1 MRIEITFQNKTD
13 TIVLPP
19 DIDLVGISLKD
30 SKNTLNIYNP
40 FPKTLCEASVQCK
53 TQRKQLPDGA
63 VLTLYL
69 YQFSEKAKVLSLKEY
84 IGLVHWSILC
94 GELGIHFIVS

>member
-1 MRIEITFQNKTD
+1 MRIKITFQNQTD

-30 SKNTLNIYNP
+30 SENTLTIYDAV
-40 FPKTLCEASVQCK
+40 PKTLCEARVQCQ
-53 TQRKQLPDGA
+53 TQQKQLPDGA

-69 YQFSEKAKVLSLKEY
+69 YQFSGKAKVLSLKKY
-84 IGLVHWSILC
+84 TGLVHWSILC
-94 GELGIHFIVS
+94 GELRIQFIVS